1 MYNLCIIGLGNPSP
15 KYDNSRHNIGKD
27 WVLNVSRKFFIE
39 FNEKSKLEALMAESH
54 DNKILWVVPTNY
66 MNDSGKTISK
76 VLRSINIE
84 IQDCIV
90 VHDDL
95 DLDLGSIRLKEGG
108 GHGGH
113 NGLKDII

>member
-39 FNEKSKLEALMAESH
+39 FNEKSKLEALIAESH

-76 VLRSINIE
+76 VLRSTNT
-84 IQDCIV
+84 V
-90 VHDDL
+90 SYTHL
-95 DLDLGSIRLKEGG
+95 TLPTSG
-108 GHGGH
+108 
-113 NGLKDII
+113 